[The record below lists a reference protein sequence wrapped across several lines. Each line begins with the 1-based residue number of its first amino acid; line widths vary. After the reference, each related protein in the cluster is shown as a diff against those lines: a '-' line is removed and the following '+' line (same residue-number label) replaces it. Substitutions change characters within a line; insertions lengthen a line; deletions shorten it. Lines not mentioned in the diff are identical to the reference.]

1 MRASIILFITLLCCA
16 SLLFLDQEQMYLA
29 GPLFSCLLV
38 MVWMT
43 YALWVK
49 DGGIP
54 VLDIGFIC
62 ALATF
67 VYSVLPLIS
76 FWANGFRF
84 DSLSDARLSAYV
96 LTAEEVGNF
105 HWRHVLYLVGFAGSY
120 LLFRKPSHIPTGGV
134 ELPSTSQRNAVLGL
148 FLLLWSYFTILW
160 ATTGFTLRYS
170 YESDGNLQFVQL
182 ISSMPLIV
190 TQISVKLYGIF
201 FFVKLALLFIVV
213 QKCRA
218 KSWRLV
224 LLMWIVCEVVYTFEL
239 KGARSELVFFLIGAA
254 LMYHR
259 LVARLSLRFLLPAG
273 ALFFAFFTFMGI
285 YRSQMGFDETMV
297 AIGQTQGGFL
307 GVGGEFDALFGT
319 AYDVY
324 QRVVLGGGELPW
336 YIYINDFIN
345 VLPPQQLLP
354 FEKVPASEWYLRLID
369 NSGIGVGYMW
379 GVITQSIVGLDWIEL
394 VIRGSVLGFVLA
406 KAHQWYDRLKED
418 FMVNIVYIFL
428 CIMVYY
434 TFRDTTGAL
443 LGFLVWQ
450 VLPFYALM
458 FIFSALFHPRRA
470 GDIQR
475 VQFS

>member
-1 MRASIILFITLLCCA
+1 
-16 SLLFLDQEQMYLA
+16 
-29 GPLFSCLLV
+29 
-38 MVWMT
+38 MT